1 MLPSKV
7 FGFMFLSDLLFIA
20 YLWRYGPLPADGHRT
35 VECHGGCLAQ
45 EDP

>member
-20 YLWRYGPLPADGHRT
+20 YLWRYGP
-35 VECHGGCLAQ
+35 CLQIGRAHV
-45 EDP
+45 